1 LSKKKK
7 SKLNSEQKDFFLK
20 IARLKNPIWITNYL
34 KKDAAKR
41 LVKNNFSKLISNPL
55 IKNNILGSTFPINYK
70 DIETEAM
77 VSQGT
82 LEQEVWW
89 TYLNVIYHS
98 EKINLFISKS
108 EQFNNLLLYAKYEEA
123 SNILNEI
130 KYELGLSH
138 WYIENKLLLLS
149 KMNGLKEQK
158 EYAETIRKEL
168 PNASALLVY
177 HFSQKLENE
186 LSYEQYDK
194 NFKKMWRDYP
204 NIKTYFEFKA
214 NSLNADPENLV
225 YFLYFERESPTI
237 DKYISLKKTLF
248 AICSNNN
255 YSSLPVDFLN
265 KYLIKLDNNIKD
277 IELKPLLIKSTKL
290 NYNDIDIDNSKYIR
304 ILDLY
309 TMGYYKES
317 YDLCLKE
324 LENYLTFNINLI
336 EILIKSEIRCA
347 TDDNLIEVSIDNN
360 SIIFNIYEYYKSIIL
375 KDENLINSINKLLK
389 IALELSSLSISTVI
403 TQFIYKNIPFYN
415 IPVADSSLKTG
426 GLHTFLYDVREQSI
440 IDDARYRI
448 LITDMQKTYQ
458 ESITYQLLNKE
469 NFNIDEKIPSFRLQK
484 YNIKINPET
493 IPKEQQIEIYK
504 DIIKNGN
511 ILDKY
516 YAIVELSYLYFKYKE
531 IQNCIKAIVEGY
543 LFNKSLI
550 YNLPLQEIIEYI
562 EQYHSTDFDKDIE
575 TSILYELYSKYIS
588 NKFDS
593 QKMIRYE
600 IFLEENG
607 YTKPSELIN
616 NYERFDKNKLDFF
629 LQFNCKSQI
638 LDSSIYFENTEEV
651 ESERINICQ
660 FLVEQKVS
668 SSHILLKEIKNITEQ
683 SLISK
688 YIQVIEQNKIYVNEE
703 GIKSKL
709 QSNLAEYY
717 LRYIDLVK
725 NSTTLKRDLNNK
737 VLINNT
743 FGVNIPYPKNDIIP
757 LLQNALSDVKEYFV
771 FSNEYGLNGFIST
784 NIRHGKLYN
793 FLTSSLIKSNLFIK
807 QDNAY
812 WQINFQIDAKIMEI
826 LATFSNDIEKSI
838 NGFKDQYIQIVT
850 DKENT
855 KNGLFRYDLT
865 EEISIAIYNQLDE
878 EPSFEEFENILLEVL
893 WRHTEI
899 NLENIRYIILNELIP
914 KIQHIFKELNLK
926 IETIQNKNNL
936 SEIRDVIRHEST
948 ILQRNLETLKQWFTR
963 QTISSIAD
971 FEFTLPVSITK
982 EVIKNVHANNFIKL
996 NADIKIKD
1004 KFKGLFLK
1012 GFVDILYILF
1022 DNAIKHSDSECEKIN
1037 LLLDKSDKKQYEY
1050 RLYVTNQIKENLNIK
1065 LNTQKIEEIRDN
1077 IRNKMYGQ
1085 SVGTEGG
1092 TGFYK
1097 IVKILTYDM
1106 VMGNRFID
1114 FYYQDDKFIVEIHF
1128 GKRKE

>member
-1 LSKKKK
+1 MKKRKK
-7 SKLNSEQKDFFLK
+7 SKSNSEQKDFFLK
-20 IARLKNPIWITNYL
+20 IAQLKNPIRITKYL
-34 KKDAAKR
+34 KQNTPKH
-41 LVKNNFSKLISNPL
+41 LVENNFSKLISNPL
-55 IKNNILGSTFPINYK
+55 IKNNILGSTFPVDYK
-70 DIETEAM
+70 DIETEAKI
-77 VSQGT
+77 SQGT

-98 EKINLFISKS
+98 EKINFFISKS
-108 EQFNNLLLYAKYEEA
+108 EQFNNLLLYAKYEKAE
-123 SNILNEI
+123 NILNEI
-130 KYELGLSH
+130 KHELGLSH

-168 PNASALLVY
+168 PDASALLVY
-177 HFSQKLENE
+177 HFSEKLENE

-194 NFKKMWRDYP
+194 NFKKMWKDYP

-214 NSLNADPENLV
+214 NLLNADPENLL

-237 DKYISLKKTLF
+237 DKYISLKKALY

-255 YSSLPVDFLN
+255 YYSLPVDFLN

-375 KDENLINSINKLLK
+375 KDQNLINSINKLLK

-415 IPVADSSLKTG
+415 ILVADSSLKTG
-426 GLHTFLYDVREQSI
+426 GLHTFLYDVREQTI

-504 DIIKNGN
+504 GIIKNGN

-543 LFNKSLI
+543 LFNTSLI

-575 TSILYELYSKYIS
+575 TPILYELYSKYIS

-607 YTKPSELIN
+607 YAKPSELIN
-616 NYERFDKNKLDFF
+616 NYKKFDKNKLDFF

-638 LDSSIYFENTEEV
+638 LDSSIYFEDTEAV

-709 QSNLAEYY
+709 QSSLAEYY
-717 LRYIDLVK
+717 LRYISLVK
-725 NSTTLKRDLNNK
+725 NSTTLRQYLSHK
-737 VLINNT
+737 VLFNNA

-757 LLQNALSDVKEYFV
+757 LLKNALSDIKEYFV
-771 FSNEYGLNGFIST
+771 LSNEYGLNGFIST

-807 QDNAY
+807 QDDDY
-812 WQINFQIDAKIMEI
+812 WQKNFQIDIQMNHI
-826 LATFSNDIEKSI
+826 LTNFSNDIDKSI
-838 NGFKDQYIQIVT
+838 NDFKDQYIQVVT
-850 DKENT
+850 EKENT
-855 KNGLFRYDLT
+855 KNGLFKYNITD
-865 EEISIAIYNQLDE
+865 EICIAIYNQLDE
-878 EPSFEEFENILLEVL
+878 EPSYEEFENTLFEVL
-893 WRHTEI
+893 WLQTEK
-899 NLENIRYIILNELIP
+899 NLEDIRSKISNELMKNI
-914 KIQHIFKELNLK
+914 KLIFENLNIQ
-926 IETIQNKNNL
+926 IESIDNKYNL
-936 SEIRDVIRHEST
+936 SNIRDVIKHEST
-948 ILQRNLETLKQWFTR
+948 TLQRNLETLKQWFTR

-971 FEFTLPVSITK
+971 FEFSLPVSITK
-982 EVIKNVHANNFIKL
+982 EVIKNVHTNNSIKL
-996 NADIKIKD
+996 NADIKLKD

-1022 DNAIKHSDSECEKIN
+1022 DNAIKHSDSECEEIN
-1037 LLLDKSDKKQYEY
+1037 LSLDKSDKKQYEY
-1050 RLYVTNQIKENLNIK
+1050 RLYVTNQIKENLNIE
-1065 LNTQKIEEIRDN
+1065 LNIQKIEEIRDN

-1114 FYYQDDKFIVEIHF
+1114 FYYQGDKFIVEIHF

>member
-1 LSKKKK
+1 
-7 SKLNSEQKDFFLK
+7 
-20 IARLKNPIWITNYL
+20 
-34 KKDAAKR
+34 
-41 LVKNNFSKLISNPL
+41 
-55 IKNNILGSTFPINYK
+55 
-70 DIETEAM
+70 M
-77 VSQGT
+77 
-82 LEQEVWW
+82 
-89 TYLNVIYHS
+89 
-98 EKINLFISKS
+98 
-108 EQFNNLLLYAKYEEA
+108 
-123 SNILNEI
+123 
-130 KYELGLSH
+130 
-138 WYIENKLLLLS
+138 
-149 KMNGLKEQK
+149 
-158 EYAETIRKEL
+158 
-168 PNASALLVY
+168 
-177 HFSQKLENE
+177 
-186 LSYEQYDK
+186 
-194 NFKKMWRDYP
+194 
-204 NIKTYFEFKA
+204 
-214 NSLNADPENLV
+214 
-225 YFLYFERESPTI
+225 
-237 DKYISLKKTLF
+237 
-248 AICSNNN
+248 
-255 YSSLPVDFLN
+255 
-265 KYLIKLDNNIKD
+265 
-277 IELKPLLIKSTKL
+277 
-290 NYNDIDIDNSKYIR
+290 
-304 ILDLY
+304 
-309 TMGYYKES
+309 
-317 YDLCLKE
+317 
-324 LENYLTFNINLI
+324 
-336 EILIKSEIRCA
+336 
-347 TDDNLIEVSIDNN
+347 
-360 SIIFNIYEYYKSIIL
+360 
-375 KDENLINSINKLLK
+375 
-389 IALELSSLSISTVI
+389 
-403 TQFIYKNIPFYN
+403 
-415 IPVADSSLKTG
+415 
-426 GLHTFLYDVREQSI
+426 
-440 IDDARYRI
+440 
-448 LITDMQKTYQ
+448 
-458 ESITYQLLNKE
+458 
-469 NFNIDEKIPSFRLQK
+469 
-484 YNIKINPET
+484 
-493 IPKEQQIEIYK
+493 
-504 DIIKNGN
+504 
-511 ILDKY
+511 
-516 YAIVELSYLYFKYKE
+516 
-531 IQNCIKAIVEGY
+531 
-543 LFNKSLI
+543 
-550 YNLPLQEIIEYI
+550 
-562 EQYHSTDFDKDIE
+562 
-575 TSILYELYSKYIS
+575 
-588 NKFDS
+588 
-593 QKMIRYE
+593 
-600 IFLEENG
+600 
-607 YTKPSELIN
+607 
-616 NYERFDKNKLDFF
+616 
-629 LQFNCKSQI
+629 
-638 LDSSIYFENTEEV
+638 DSSIYFENTEEV

-812 WQINFQIDAKIMEI
+812 WQINYQIDAKIMEI

-1037 LLLDKSDKKQYEY
+1037 LLLDKSDEKQYEY

-1114 FYYQDDKFIVEIHF
+1114 FYYQGDKFIVEIHF

>member
-1 LSKKKK
+1 MAKRKKLN
-7 SKLNSEQKDFFLK
+7 SNSEQKNFFLN
-20 IARLKNPIWITNYL
+20 IAKLKNPIRITKYL
-34 KKDAAKR
+34 KENAPKH
-41 LVKNNFSKLISNPL
+41 LVENNFSKLISHPL
-55 IKNNILGSTFPINYK
+55 MKNNILGSTFPINYK
-70 DIETEAM
+70 DIETEVI

-89 TYLNVIYHS
+89 TYLNVIYHY
-98 EKINLFISKS
+98 EKINFFIYKS
-108 EQFNNLLLYAKYEEA
+108 EQFNNLLLYAKYEDA

-158 EYAETIRKEL
+158 EYAETIKKEL
-168 PNASALLVY
+168 PDASALLVY

-204 NIKTYFEFKA
+204 NIKTYFEFKV
-214 NSLNADPENLV
+214 NSLNAAPENLV

-237 DKYISLKKTLF
+237 DKYISLKKALF

-255 YSSLPVDFLN
+255 YYNLPVDFLN
-265 KYLIKLDNNIKD
+265 KYLIKLDNKIKD

-290 NYNDIDIDNSKYIR
+290 NYNDINIDNNKYIR

-309 TMGYYKES
+309 TMGHYKES

-336 EILIKSEIRCA
+336 EILIKSEIRYA
-347 TDDNLIEVSIDNN
+347 VDDSFIELPINKN

-375 KDENLINSINKLLK
+375 KDQNLINSINKLLK
-389 IALELSSLSISTVI
+389 IALELSSLSISTMI
-403 TQFIYKNIPFYN
+403 TQFIYKNVPFYN
-415 IPVADSSLKTG
+415 IPVADSSLNTG

-458 ESITYQLLNKE
+458 ESITYQLLNKK
-469 NFNIDEKIPSFRLQK
+469 NFNIDKKIPSFRLQK
-484 YNIKINPET
+484 YTIKINPET

-504 DIIKNGN
+504 GIIKNGN

-575 TSILYELYSKYIS
+575 TPILYELYSKYIS

-600 IFLEENG
+600 VFLEENG

-737 VLINNT
+737 VFFNNA

-771 FSNEYGLNGFIST
+771 LSNEYGLNGFIST

-807 QDNAY
+807 PNDDY
-812 WQINFQIDAKIMEI
+812 WQKNFQIDVQISHI
-826 LATFSNDIEKSI
+826 LTNFSNDIDKSI
-838 NGFKDQYIQIVT
+838 NDFKDQYIQVVT
-850 DKENT
+850 EKENT
-855 KNGLFRYDLT
+855 KNGLFKYNLT
-865 EEISIAIYNQLDE
+865 DEICIAIYNQLDE
-878 EPSFEEFENILLEVL
+878 EPSYEEFENKLFEVL
-893 WRHTEI
+893 WLQTEK
-899 NLENIRYIILNELIP
+899 NLEDIRSKISNELI
-914 KIQHIFKELNLK
+914 KNIKLIFENLNIQ
-926 IETIQNKNNL
+926 IESIDNKYNL
-936 SEIRDVIRHEST
+936 SNIRDIIRHEST

-1022 DNAIKHSDSECEKIN
+1022 DNAIKHSDSECEEIN
-1037 LLLDKSDKKQYEY
+1037 LLLDKSNKKQYEY
-1050 RLYVTNQIKENLNIK
+1050 RLYVANQIKENLNIE

-1114 FYYQDDKFIVEIHF
+1114 FYYHGDKFIVEIHF
-1128 GKRKE
+1128 GKNKE